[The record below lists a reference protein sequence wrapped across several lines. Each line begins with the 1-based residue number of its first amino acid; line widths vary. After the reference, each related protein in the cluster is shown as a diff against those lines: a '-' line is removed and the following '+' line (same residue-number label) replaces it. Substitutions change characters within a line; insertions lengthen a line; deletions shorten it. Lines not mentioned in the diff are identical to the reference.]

1 MAVITK
7 NWKLIFKLAYCQ
19 IPIGLIENHFKLQY
33 FIFSN
38 YTILISPGHA
48 NDVSVQT
55 GHIENWTKMTA
66 EDD

>member
-1 MAVITK
+1 MAFITK
-7 NWKLIFKLAYCQ
+7 NWKLIFKLTYCQ

-55 GHIENWTKMTA
+55 GHIENWTNLTV